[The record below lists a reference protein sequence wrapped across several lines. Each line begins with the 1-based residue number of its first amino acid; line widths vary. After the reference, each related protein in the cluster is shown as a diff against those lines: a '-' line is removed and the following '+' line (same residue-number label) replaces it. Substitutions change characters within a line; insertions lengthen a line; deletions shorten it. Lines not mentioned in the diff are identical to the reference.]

1 MFALLAPLLGEAGAA
16 LGARAALSLGAT
28 EGGIGA
34 KLGTSLGQQAGVSAA
49 RHLSNQFT
57 NNKDN

>member
-16 LGARAALSLGAT
+16 LGARAAIGMGAT

-34 KLGTSLGQQAGVSAA
+34 KLGTSLGKQAGLSAA
-49 RHLSNQFT
+49 RHLSDQF
-57 NNKDN
+57 NNNRNN